1 VLFLSTVFTGVERVD
16 RKRKRPTTDQ
26 PSARP
31 IKRFFSAEPVK
42 VISIPSIAAI
52 YNEQMNAVD
61 QGDQRRAYWS
71 PDRRVRRGS
80 WKALA
85 WDFLLEI
92 ALINSFILQLK
103 GQPQWKPMK
112 SQADWRQH
120 IVDSLIAK
128 YQPDSQSRQRFR
140 TRDEF
145 TPVTLHNWVRN
156 KNPSPCKACKGIR
169 VGEG

>member
-1 VLFLSTVFTGVERVD
+1 M
-16 RKRKRPTTDQ
+16 
-26 PSARP
+26 
-31 IKRFFSAEPVK
+31 K

-52 YNEQMNAVD
+52 YNEQINAVD

-103 GQPQWKPMK
+103 GQPQWKPIK
-112 SQADWRQH
+112 SQAGWRQH
-120 IVDSLIAK
+120 IVDRLIAK
-128 YQPDSQSRQRFR
+128 YQPDSQSRQRFH
-140 TRDEF
+140 TGDEF

-156 KNPSPCKACKGIR
+156 KNPLPCKACKGIR
-169 VGEG
+169 VREGQPQPL